1 MNYLGE
7 MKGKRTMMIP
17 CPRNSRKDTNKKYF
31 QCFFHV
37 FRKAINDNPS
47 ILDFQVKFK
56 QNSSK

>member
-1 MNYLGE
+1 
-7 MKGKRTMMIP
+7 MMIP